1 MKKKT
6 IIPIKLENEYDPCG
20 ALGLIVAGCR
30 YVNFTD
36 HYKFQENMAELE
48 KEIHS
53 ASRRGSLLEQTWLK
67 WVDKRCSSWNLAEDN
82 IIEAV
87 KEEVVTME
95 VPLLADDENDNIIS
109 DDACIFDVNIPKRED
124 LNLASKF
131 KLFCMKL

>member
-6 IIPIKLENEYDPCG
+6 IIPIKLENDFDPCG

-36 HYKFQENMAELE
+36 HCKFRENLAELE

-53 ASRRGSLLEQTWLK
+53 APGGGISLPEQTWLK

-87 KEEVVTME
+87 KEEVVTVE
-95 VPLLADDENDNIIS
+95 VPSLTDEDDNVIS
-109 DDACIFDVNIPKRED
+109 DDVCIFDVNVPKRED
-124 LNLASKF
+124 LNLASKI